1 MFLGN
6 SSSGKGGKEE
16 DLSLL
21 KICKGST
28 FSLWLH
34 HMQPFHLKD
43 FLLFLSYSLF
53 SEEKEAVL
61 KHAMDSCFVTPV
73 RIKLYPEECCHCPG
87 GFSLYSVFPPLA
99 RGKYRFREK
108 SRISRRK
115 KGSSA
120 SLI

>member
-61 KHAMDSCFVTPV
+61 KHAMDSCFVNPCE
-73 RIKLYPEECCHCPG
+73 LLP
-87 GFSLYSVFPPLA
+87 FFPTVENKELNYTLRNVVTILEALVCTQYFPL
-99 RGKYRFREK
+99 
-108 SRISRRK
+108 
-115 KGSSA
+115 
-120 SLI
+120 